1 MSAPR
6 RASRK
11 AEARCVRYA
20 PLRDPEFRNVFGN
33 PKRGGFVRRELEGY
47 GAKKVTEVGDDLR
60 GGSCCYLRKGET
72 EYPYDER
79 GKRGGVRY
87 ATTPIKDCA
96 RGAGLE
102 SCESQRRSTFIV
114 KQERLL
120 LVRVPVLIYLHVN
133 LKNRL
138 RVGTDCTREL
148 LLLLYRE
155 HQGRSLRSPAV
166 PTAPRLRPSPWWR
179 RPQKLKKNE

>member
-102 SCESQRRSTFIV
+102 SCESQG
-114 KQERLL
+114 EE
-120 LVRVPVLIYLHVN
+120 YLHCEAGAAPTCTST
-133 LKNRL
+133 
-138 RVGTDCTREL
+138 GTYIPTR
-148 LLLLYRE
+148 
-155 HQGRSLRSPAV
+155 
-166 PTAPRLRPSPWWR
+166 
-179 RPQKLKKNE
+179 KLKK